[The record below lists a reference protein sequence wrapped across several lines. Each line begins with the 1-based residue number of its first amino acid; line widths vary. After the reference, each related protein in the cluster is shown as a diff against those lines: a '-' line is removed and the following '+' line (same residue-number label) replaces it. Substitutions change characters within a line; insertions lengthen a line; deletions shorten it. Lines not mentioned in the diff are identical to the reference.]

1 MEVIKLGQDVIDKES
16 AEDFIRVFRVTIED
30 THGNEIGYSLEEFL
44 YFIDKIM
51 EVSDIQYLA
60 TASWGKNIYKQTIR
74 QGNHKGLFMNKVV
87 YDHIDGRVPIISSG
101 EINSPEKAL
110 EALQYS
116 DIVGASTPFVTEPDF
131 VIKLKEGREE
141 DIDLG
146 FTPEEVPD
154 LAIPERAFK
163 DIVELMDI

>member
-1 MEVIKLGQDVIDKES
+1 
-16 AEDFIRVFRVTIED
+16 
-30 THGNEIGYSLEEFL
+30 
-44 YFIDKIM
+44 
-51 EVSDIQYLA
+51 
-60 TASWGKNIYKQTIR
+60 
-74 QGNHKGLFMNKVV
+74 KGLFMNKVV

-101 EINSPEKAL
+101 GINSPEKAL

-116 DIVGASTPFVTEPDF
+116 DMVGASTPFVTEPDF

-154 LAIPERAFK
+154 LAITERAFK
-163 DIVELMDI
+163 DIVELIYNGGYLSELSQQEYIILNKKLYRL